1 MHMQAIKRYLLL
13 GQGEFIHNLME
24 MLYDE
29 LSKPAVSVHKHNLI
43 SLLESAVRAS
53 NVQYLPAEVN
63 LRLNIKMLEAAQ
75 NDTGWEVFC
84 LDYTVDEP
92 INTILNGKA
101 MLMYFRIFNFL
112 WRVKK
117 VEFALC

>member
-1 MHMQAIKRYLLL
+1 
-13 GQGEFIHNLME
+13 